1 MDSRVQ
7 KDALLHSN
15 INARQT
21 VRLPY
26 RFAFISLIIACIIN
40 LYQKPLVA
48 ASPTPFIRHYE
59 RSFESRAEEILKG
72 TPLIDGHDDLAYF
85 LRWAHSNHI
94 YLDNFTVPWKS
105 GELGG
110 EVDLF
115 RLRQG
120 RVGGTFW
127 SIYVDCPKG
136 NYTPEYF
143 AHALD
148 ETDAA
153 IDVIQ
158 RIQAAY
164 PDAFG
169 QPENSSD
176 ALAIFESGRIISP
189 LGLEGL
195 HMLGDSFT
203 KLRDYHGQGVRYAT
217 LTHNCHNIYADSA
230 MTNLPNGTVQATPK
244 WGGVSQ
250 IGQKLVRE
258 MNRLGILV
266 DLSHTSADTMRS
278 VLGAHSDR
286 NRNVPNGTTPR
297 WEGSLAL
304 PIFSHSSAF
313 GLCLHPRN
321 VPDDVLQ
328 LVKARGGLVMVTF
341 WADFISC
348 QWPDGK
354 PVEGQLP
361 ERYAPNVTVA
371 QVVRHMRYIGDLIG
385 YDYVG
390 IGSDFDGT
398 PFALMGLEDVSKFP
412 ALVVEMLRQ
421 GIEEDDVRRIVGGNL
436 LRVWNAVDNVAAALQ
451 ADGALPAEDDLPW
464 LPNPWEGF

>member
-1 MDSRVQ
+1 MNGVVRAHFGRHPNSS
-7 KDALLHSN
+7 LHRDLYEDHYPLTVNKSDGHYTLSN
-15 INARQT
+15 LRAT
-21 VRLPY
+21 PY
-26 RFAFISLIIACIIN
+26 NESLEA
-40 LYQKPLVA
+40 
-48 ASPTPFIRHYE
+48 
-59 RSFESRAEEILKG
+59 RAEEILKD
-72 TPLIDGHDDLAYF
+72 TPLIDDLAYF

-94 YLDNFTVPWKS
+94 YLDNFTVPWES

-110 EVDLF
+110 EVDLY
-115 RLRQG
+115 RLRKG

-127 SIYVDCPKG
+127 SIYKSFTLTAD
-136 NYTPEYF
+136 T
-143 AHALD
+143 ALD

-164 PDAFG
+164 PTAFG
-169 QPENSSD
+169 RPESSSD
-176 ALAIFESGRIISP
+176 ALSIFQSGRIISP

-195 HMLGDSFT
+195 HMLGDSFA
-203 KLRDYHGQGVRYAT
+203 KLRDYHARGVRYAT

-230 MTNLPNGTVQATPK
+230 MTDTPNGTVQATPK
-244 WGGVSQ
+244 WGGVSA
-250 IGQKLVRE
+250 IGQKLVLE

-278 VLGAHSDR
+278 VLGGQSDR
-286 NRNVPNGTTPR
+286 NGNVTNGTTPR
-297 WEGSLAL
+297 WEGSVAP

-313 GLCLHPRN
+313 GLCPHPRN
-321 VPDDVLQ
+321 VPDDVLY
-328 LVKARGGLVMVTF
+328 LVKARGGIVMVTF

-348 QWPDGK
+348 RWPDGV

-361 ERYAPNVTVA
+361 ESYPPNVTIA

-385 YDYVG
+385 YDHVG

-398 PFALMGLEDVSKFP
+398 PFALMGLDDVSKFP
-412 ALVVEMLRQ
+412 NLVMEMLRQ
-421 GIEEDDVRRIVGGNL
+421 GIEDDDVRKIVGGNL
-436 LRVWNAVDNVAAALQ
+436 LRVWKVVDSVATAMQ
-451 ADGALPAEDDLPW
+451 VDGTLPAEDDLVW